1 VTPTTTFKDNPMADK
16 AKPEDFMGRFREI
29 ISDPLNLLI
38 RRVPDAGLVSAD
50 LVTLHNGL
58 RVPFSGPHAYYD
70 GFSDILA
77 LNRGVHEPLEEYAF
91 QQLLTVLPAAPTMLE
106 LGAYWGHYSMW
117 LKHSRAQAQV
127 HLVEPVLNNLQ
138 AGMANFQRHGFEG
151 EFIHAFVGAQQ
162 FRVDQFVAQRGIQQL
177 DVLHADIQGHEVEML
192 LGCEALLAAGRIT
205 YAFVSTHS
213 QDLHRQT
220 VALLQKHAYRIEAQ
234 ADFDVGTTSYDG
246 FVFASCQP
254 VRPVFL
260 DFAPLARVDINRSS
274 PQALASYVAR
284 LATAA

>member
-1 VTPTTTFKDNPMADK
+1 MAQK

-38 RRVPDAGLVSAD
+38 RRVPDAGLVTEN

-91 QQLLTVLPAAPTMLE
+91 QQLLNVLPAAPTLLE

-117 LKHSRAQAQV
+117 LKQHRPQAQV
-127 HLVEPVLNNLQ
+127 HLVEPVLGHLQ
-138 AGMANFQRHGFEG
+138 AGMANFHRHGFDA

-162 FRVDQFVAQRGIQQL
+162 FRVDQFVAQRGLQQL
-177 DVLHADIQGHEVEML
+177 DLLHADIQGHEVEML
-192 LGCEALLAAGRIT
+192 LCCETLLAAGRIT

-213 QDLHRQT
+213 QDLHCQT
-220 VALLQKHAYRIEAQ
+220 AALLRKHGYRIEVQ
-234 ADFDVGTTSYDG
+234 ADFDGGTTSYDG
-246 FVFASCQP
+246 FVFASCPQ

-260 DFAPLARVDINRSS
+260 DFAPLTRVDINRSS
-274 PQALASYVAR
+274 PQVLAGYVAR
-284 LATAA
+284 VATAA